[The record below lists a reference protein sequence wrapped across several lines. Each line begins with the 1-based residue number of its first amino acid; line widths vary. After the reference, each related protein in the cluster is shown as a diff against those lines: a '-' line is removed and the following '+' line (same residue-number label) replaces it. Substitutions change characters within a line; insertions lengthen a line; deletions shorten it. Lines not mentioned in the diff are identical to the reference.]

1 MKKRTAYASKA
12 IAATSD
18 RQQRLIELGLA
29 LLITGILIGQL
40 LLLISP

>member
-12 IAATSD
+12 IAARID
-18 RQQRLIELGLA
+18 RHERAIEFGLA